1 MEVLEGIQEQDWA
14 KMGQIVVEVHDKE
27 GRLSRIKEL
36 LEEQG
41 YQQEVEQE
49 ELLEETNQYTVYA
62 RRVREDEEDYEIAG
76 KVWRGAARYWSGEQL
91 ATAVREHVLGEA
103 AGVHGAGGV
112 CVYRGD
118 ADDAE
123 REGGSQGF
131 ACS

>member
-1 MEVLEGIQEQDWA
+1 M
-14 KMGQIVVEVHDKE
+14 VEVHDKE

-76 KVWRGAARYWSGEQL
+76 KALGEAARYWSGEQL
-91 ATAVREHVLGEA
+91 ATAMREHVLAKLPEYMVPVA
-103 AGVHGAGGV
+103 YV
-112 CVYRGD
+112 CIEEMPMTPNGKLDRK
-118 ADDAE
+118 ALPALRETHME
-123 REGGSQGF
+123 RETTRSR
-131 ACS
+131 